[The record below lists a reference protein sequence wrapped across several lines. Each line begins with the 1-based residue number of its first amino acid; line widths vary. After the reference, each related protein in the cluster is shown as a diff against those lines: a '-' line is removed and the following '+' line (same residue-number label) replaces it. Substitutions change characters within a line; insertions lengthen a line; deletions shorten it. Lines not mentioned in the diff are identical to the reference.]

1 MTVRRL
7 CLPLALLLVVVVDP
21 VRADD
26 DTPAAA
32 KTRKLLKEKITVDFK
47 DLRLEDCL
55 DEIKEQVKGLK
66 TVYAVGVSRNQTI
79 TFAAK
84 DKTVED
90 VLDGMFKKNGLGY
103 IVISKKNNAY
113 DGLVQIKQGSERG
126 YEKGKEPK

>member
-1 MTVRRL
+1 MTRL
-7 CLPLALLLVVVVDP
+7 CLPLALLLAVVVSP
-21 VRADD
+21 ARADE

-79 TFAAK
+79 TFMAK
-84 DKTVED
+84 DKTVEE

-113 DGLVQIKQGSERG
+113 DGLVQIKQGPERG

>member
-1 MTVRRL
+1 MSRL
-7 CLPLALLLVVVVDP
+7 CLPLALLLIVAVRP
-21 VRADD
+21 VRAE

-47 DLRLEDCL
+47 DQRLEDCL

-113 DGLVQIKQGSERG
+113 DGLVQIKQGPERG
-126 YEKGKEPK
+126 YEKGKEPR